1 MQFYNSNIGIVS
13 KLIESTVNKKL
24 VIWGDGNI
32 IRDYIYIDDLT
43 LLIEKVIEEDLDNGI
58 YNISSGKG
66 TTINEIITKVSN
78 ITKNECKIEY
88 VKSREFDVL
97 KYLVQ

>member
-1 MQFYNSNIGIVS
+1 M
-13 KLIESTVNKKL
+13 
-24 VIWGDGNI
+24 
-32 IRDYIYIDDLT
+32 
-43 LLIEKVIEEDLDNGI
+43 IEEDLDNGI

-97 KYLVQ
+97 KNILCNKKIRKQIKWAPKTSLESGIKKMYNEYINLH